1 MKKMKRRIVEQ
12 YLRVRIYTKDL
23 DTNKEL
29 MYFDGVYEGTQKI
42 KQEMKAIKERFG
54 NDLELRYDLYWENER
69 EIHWEENQ
77 KNVKNPLTNH

>member
-42 KQEMKAIKERFG
+42 KQEMK
-54 NDLELRYDLYWENER
+54 
-69 EIHWEENQ
+69 
-77 KNVKNPLTNH
+77 